1 MLVELQ
7 LRHTSD
13 GDSIHSLYIL
23 DELIILAILQIHL
36 VGLRHPVFL

>member
-13 GDSIHSLYIL
+13 GDSIHSFIYL
-23 DELIILAILQIHL
+23 DE
-36 VGLRHPVFL
+36 